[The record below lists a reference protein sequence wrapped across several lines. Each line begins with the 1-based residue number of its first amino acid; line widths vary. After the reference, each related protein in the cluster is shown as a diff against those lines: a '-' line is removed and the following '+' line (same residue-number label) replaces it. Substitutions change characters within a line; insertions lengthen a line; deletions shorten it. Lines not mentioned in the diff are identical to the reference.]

1 MTQGLPFPGRLGR
14 RTARPGVAFALLGTL
29 GATLTGCRIERTT
42 TPGQE
47 DAGADFAAHVE
58 EILQLSADAWNAGD
72 LDGFMVHYE
81 RAASTTYIGSDGL
94 LVGFDAIRDRY
105 APGFEPG
112 AERDSLRFES
122 IRARPL
128 DQLFGV
134 ATARYVLHR
143 DGQTISTGPF
153 TLVLR
158 QVEGVWKII
167 HDQSAADPPA
177 EEEPNEAGEV
187 VGEGAADGA

>member
-1 MTQGLPFPGRLGR
+1 MTQVFPSPGRPGRIVRLGI
-14 RTARPGVAFALLGTL
+14 ARPGIAVAVLVTFGT
-29 GATLTGCRIERTT
+29 ALTGCRIERTT

-47 DAGADFAAHVE
+47 DPGADFGLRVE
-58 EILQLSADAWNAGD
+58 EILELSADAWNAGD

-81 RAASTTYIGSDGL
+81 RSPSTTYIGSGGL

-122 IRARPL
+122 LRARPL

-143 DGQTISTGPF
+143 GDETISTGPF

-158 QVEGVWKII
+158 QVEGAWKII

-177 EEEPNEAGEV
+177 EPAEEET
-187 VGEGAADGA
+187 DG